1 MYNSTTSSSTT
12 SYSTTTPRLPTTS
25 YTSDTSKSPSSLGS
39 VSSSIQ
45 DAAAA
50 VAANE
55 SSYPHY
61 QATSTYDAKSLIYP
75 VTTPSYQPYSGVYSS
90 AAATDATYQQSSSYL
105 TTGATS
111 FQHSP
116 YALVGQ
122 TTTTNQYW

>member
-1 MYNSTTSSSTT
+1 MYNSTSSS
-12 SYSTTTPRLPTTS
+12 SYNTTTPRLPTTS

-45 DAAAA
+45 DTTAATT
-50 VAANE
+50 ANE

-75 VTTPSYQPYSGVYSS
+75 LSTPSYQPYSGVYSS
-90 AAATDATYQQSSSYL
+90 AATDATYQQSSSYL
-105 TTGATS
+105 TTATS

-122 TTTTNQYW
+122 TTTTTNQYW